1 MKRYYLQIFLL
12 AGMLACAARSGLSQA
27 APTQTPSASAP
38 TAAPAVRLAPHPT
51 TLEDAQKLIDG
62 YWKRLEDWPQLARYR
77 DANTTVGV
85 PKPGENRVVFMG
97 DSITDGWK
105 LADDFP
111 GKPYV
116 NRGIGG
122 QTTPQMLIRFRPD
135 VIDLKPRV
143 VVILAGTN
151 DIAGNTGPVEL
162 EDIERNF
169 ESMAELARVNDIRV
183 VLASVMPVHDA
194 GRMKMTEHRP
204 PEKIRQLNDWL
215 KQYAAQHKL
224 VYLDYFSAMVDPNGL
239 MRPELAND
247 GLHPNATGYKLIA
260 PLAEQAIERA
270 LKQKK

>member
-1 MKRYYLQIFLL
+1 MKRACLL
-12 AGMLACAARSGLSQA
+12 VFVSAITLSQC
-27 APTQTPSASAP
+27 ASAQS
-38 TAAPAVRLAPHPT
+38 TAGQTSLTAPAATSAVRSAPHPA

-62 YWKRLEDWPQLARYR
+62 NWKKLEDWPQLARYR
-77 DANTTVGV
+77 DANRTVGA

-105 LADDFP
+105 LAEYFP
-111 GKPYV
+111 DKPYV
-116 NRGIGG
+116 NRGISG

-135 VIDLKPRV
+135 VIELKPRL

-151 DIAGNTGPVEL
+151 DIAGNTGPMAL

-169 ESMAELARVNDIRV
+169 ESMVELARVNDIRV
-183 VLASVMPVHDA
+183 VLASVMPVHDS
-194 GRMKMTEHRP
+194 GRAKMTDHRP
-204 PEKIRQLNDWL
+204 PETIRRLNEWI

-224 VYLDYFSAMVDPNGL
+224 VYLDYFSAMVGADGL